1 MPNAMKK
8 HAKKTSL
15 FVYILPLQML
25 SSFERPEVVE
35 RLQYSSDIN
44 VCILHTHIYTLILI
58 QIYFILN
65 IITKIILL
73 ILFNAENQFES
84 EENYNWNH
92 SNWHSVNTVVTMIWF
107 ESSISRCR
115 MKRKQMNV
123 YEESEN

>member
-84 EENYNWNH
+84 EENYN
-92 SNWHSVNTVVTMIWF
+92 
-107 ESSISRCR
+107 
-115 MKRKQMNV
+115 
-123 YEESEN
+123 